1 MATRYL
7 TKSRFKLAL
16 NCSTIL
22 YNTGSHNMPM
32 PLMEMIFLAML
43 ADGGFQID
51 ELVKLIYLVG
61 VEITTKNSDEA
72 LIQTTAL
79 LQHMT

>member
-1 MATRYL
+1 
-7 TKSRFKLAL
+7 
-16 NCSTIL
+16 
-22 YNTGSHNMPM
+22 MPM